1 MLPKLQSFF
10 FYRKRNRKTLNFLDY
25 LLLFLKFLLALTF
38 IFGIYYL
45 IDKYKPQEKLLVNVS
60 WSIPKE
66 LNLEIEELNV
76 MIDPLIKDQYL
87 IDSEKITDILQK
99 IDSVDEALV
108 DRNNISDLIISLK
121 PKKPIYRW
129 RDIKFCDEKVTICNG
144 YISSSMKLFRGN
156 DVTNE
161 LPMIISD
168 RKNIAD
174 YVATFK
180 TYQSSLDGEK
190 ITTFKKSKIDI
201 ITLNNNKKIILGNEK
216 QLERLDLYKK
226 VSKLK
231 EVKKKIRKKPVFDMR
246 YSNGFSL
253 SHSD

>member
-1 MLPKLQSFF
+1 MAIS
-10 FYRKRNRKTLNFLDY
+10 
-25 LLLFLKFLLALTF
+25 F

-45 IDKYKPQEKLLVNVS
+45 IVKYKPQEKLLVNVS
-60 WSIPKE
+60 WNIPNE
-66 LNLEIEELNV
+66 LNLEIEELNL

-87 IDSEKITDILQK
+87 IDYEKIKDILQK

-108 DRNNISDLIISLK
+108 DRSNISDLIISLK
-121 PKKPIYRW
+121 SKKPIYRW
-129 RDIKFCDEKVTICNG
+129 RDINICDEKVAICNG

-168 RKNIAD
+168 RKNVAD

-216 QLERLDLYKK
+216 QLERLNLYKK

-231 EVKKKIRKKPVFDMR
+231 EVKKKIRKRPVFDMR

-253 SHSD
+253 SHSE

>member
-1 MLPKLQSFF
+1 MPPRLQPLF
-10 FYRKRNRKTLNFLDY
+10 FYRKRNRKTRNFLDY
-25 LLLFLKFLLALTF
+25 LLFFLKFLLALSF

-45 IDKYKPQEKLLVNVS
+45 IDKYKPQEKLLVNFS
-60 WSIPKE
+60 WNIPNE
-66 LNLEIEELNV
+66 LNLEIEELNL

-87 IDSEKITDILQK
+87 IDYEKIKDILQK

-108 DRNNISDLIISLK
+108 DRSNISDLIISLK
-121 PKKPIYRW
+121 SKKPIYRW
-129 RDIKFCDEKVTICNG
+129 RDINICDEKVAICNG

-253 SHSD
+253 SHSE

>member
-1 MLPKLQSFF
+1 MLPKLQPFF

-60 WSIPKE
+60 WNIPKE

-99 IDSVDEALV
+99 IDSVDEVSV

-121 PKKPIYRW
+121 PKKPI
-129 RDIKFCDEKVTICNG
+129 
-144 YISSSMKLFRGN
+144 
-156 DVTNE
+156 
-161 LPMIISD
+161 
-168 RKNIAD
+168 
-174 YVATFK
+174 
-180 TYQSSLDGEK
+180 
-190 ITTFKKSKIDI
+190 
-201 ITLNNNKKIILGNEK
+201 
-216 QLERLDLYKK
+216 
-226 VSKLK
+226 
-231 EVKKKIRKKPVFDMR
+231 
-246 YSNGFSL
+246 
-253 SHSD
+253 

>member
-1 MLPKLQSFF
+1 MPPRLQPLF
-10 FYRKRNRKTLNFLDY
+10 FYRKRNRKTRNFLDY
-25 LLLFLKFLLALTF
+25 LLFFLKFLLALSF

-45 IDKYKPQEKLLVNVS
+45 IDKYKPQEKLLVNVT
-60 WSIPKE
+60 WNIPNE
-66 LNLEIEELNV
+66 LNLEIEELNL

-87 IDSEKITDILQK
+87 IDYEKITDILQK
-99 IDSVDEALV
+99 IDGVDEALV

-121 PKKPIYRW
+121 PMKPIYRW
-129 RDIKFCDEKVTICNG
+129 RDIKICDEKVIICNG

-156 DVTNE
+156 NVTNE

-168 RKNIAD
+168 RKNISD
-174 YVATFK
+174 YVAIFE
-180 TYQSSLDGEK
+180 TYQNRLDGEK

-201 ITLNNNKKIILGNEK
+201 ITLNRSKKIILGNEK

-231 EVKKKIRKKPVFDMR
+231 EVKKKIKKKPVFDMR

-253 SHSD
+253 SHSE

>member
-1 MLPKLQSFF
+1 MLPKLQPFF

-60 WSIPKE
+60 WNIPKE
-66 LNLEIEELNV
+66 LNLEIEDLNL

-121 PKKPIYRW
+121 PKKPLFRW
-129 RDIKFCDEKVTICNG
+129 RDIKTCDEKVTICNG

-216 QLERLDLYKK
+216 QLERLDLYNK
-226 VSKLK
+226 VIKLK
-231 EVKKKIRKKPVFDMR
+231 EVKKKD
-246 YSNGFSL
+246 
-253 SHSD
+253 

>member
-1 MLPKLQSFF
+1 MPPKLQPFF

-38 IFGIYYL
+38 IFGLYYL
-45 IDKYKPQEKLLVNVS
+45 VDKYKPQEKLLVNVS
-60 WSIPKE
+60 WNIPNE
-66 LNLEIEELNV
+66 LNLEIEELNL

-87 IDSEKITDILQK
+87 IDYEKIKDILQK

-108 DRNNISDLIISLK
+108 DRSNISDLIISLK
-121 PKKPIYRW
+121 SKKPIYRW
-129 RDIKFCDEKVTICNG
+129 RDINICDEKVAICNG

-168 RKNIAD
+168 RKNVAD

>member
-1 MLPKLQSFF
+1 MPPRLQPLF
-10 FYRKRNRKTLNFLDY
+10 FYRKRNRKTRNFLDY
-25 LLLFLKFLLALTF
+25 LLFFLKFLLALSF

-45 IDKYKPQEKLLVNVS
+45 IDKYKPQEKLLVNVT
-60 WSIPKE
+60 WNIPNE
-66 LNLEIEELNV
+66 LNLEIEELNL

-87 IDSEKITDILQK
+87 IDYEKITDILQK
-99 IDSVDEALV
+99 IDGVDEALV

-121 PKKPIYRW
+121 PMKPIYRW
-129 RDIKFCDEKVTICNG
+129 RDIKICDEKVTICNG

-168 RKNIAD
+168 RKNISD

-180 TYQSSLDGEK
+180 TYQNRLDGEK

-201 ITLNNNKKIILGNEK
+201 ITLNKSKKIILGNEK
-216 QLERLDLYKK
+216 QLERLDLYNK

-231 EVKKKIRKKPVFDMR
+231 EVKKKIKKKPVFDMR

-253 SHSD
+253 SHAE

>member
-1 MLPKLQSFF
+1 
-10 FYRKRNRKTLNFLDY
+10 
-25 LLLFLKFLLALTF
+25 
-38 IFGIYYL
+38 
-45 IDKYKPQEKLLVNVS
+45 
-60 WSIPKE
+60 
-66 LNLEIEELNV
+66 
-76 MIDPLIKDQYL
+76 MIDPLIKGQYL

-253 SHSD
+253 SHSE